1 MLKSRETPL
10 NAERNPLQCND
21 VCEHGI
27 PHDVASH
34 QSPPFILKQ
43 TSKYIT
49 LIILS
54 LFDKHKLNAFNALI
68 FLLILTDLTYV
79 IIYVNNINFIIK
91 SSAIFKFTTSI
102 KMWICNKL
110 IARSLARTAPTLKFV
125 STIPDTFLRLVHTFP
140 LFSWPD
146 FTGFSLSTTA
156 IVLSCSSINWRKTDC
171 LLFSFLS
178 WTLTRTFVIDRVI
191 L

>member
-21 VCEHGI
+21 VCKHGI

-49 LIILS
+49 LIILR
-54 LFDKHKLNAFNALI
+54 LFDKHKINAFNALI
-68 FLLILTDLTYV
+68 FLLILTHLVYV
-79 IIYVNNINFIIK
+79 ITYANNINFIKK

-110 IARSLARTAPTLKFV
+110 ISLARTAPTLKFV

-156 IVLSCSSINWRKTDC
+156 IVLSCSSINWRKTDAC
-171 LLFSFLS
+171 YFPFFLGRWRALL
-178 WTLTRTFVIDRVI
+178 
-191 L
+191 